1 MRHLRLL
8 CGMTLALL
16 LGALSASA
24 SADYRITVAS
34 DPHFISPALTDG
46 GPGYQRVLAA
56 GDSKFMPYVEE
67 ITDAFLDEVLA
78 DPPDVVL
85 LTGDLTF
92 NGAEISHRRLAGKLQ
107 RLEDAGIPVLV
118 LPGNHD
124 VYNENAAL
132 YRGGSFERV
141 PFASGES
148 FAGIYRD
155 FGPGEALSADSDSL
169 SYVWQLNEQ
178 VWIMMLD
185 ENTAHD
191 FCGLSDRSFQW
202 IEAQLQKAREEG
214 RFVLVAGHQNVFQ
227 HSIFRGGYVIQGA
240 QRLQELLRRYGVP
253 LCLSGHL
260 HTQHVL
266 SEDGLTEIAT
276 SALCSYPCQYA
287 VLTAEDGR
295 LRHVQSEDGLT
306 EIATSALCSYPCQY
320 AVLTAEDGRL
330 RYGTRRLDL
339 AAWAERN
346 GRPDA
351 VFQDFAGAAGV
362 YMDAHFTPAGMA
374 PLVDDPVLWAEMLA
388 YLQALNRAY
397 FSGDL
402 REIAAL
408 DPDGRLAG
416 LWAEE
421 NGMTAWYLRSVL
433 DEEGNDHTVWQGT
446 YA

>member
-1 MRHLRLL
+1 MMLL
-8 CGMTLALL
+8 TLCAGLAFCGEGHAE
-16 LGALSASA
+16 ASVSGFRA
-24 SADYRITVAS
+24 VIAS
-34 DPHFISPALTDG
+34 DLHYIAPELTDG
-46 GPGYQRVLAA
+46 GPGYQQILKN

-148 FAGIYRD
+148 FAEIYRD

-266 SEDGLTEIAT
+266 
-276 SALCSYPCQYA
+276 
-287 VLTAEDGR
+287 
-295 LRHVQSEDGLT
+295 SEDGLT

>member
-1 MRHLRLL
+1 MMLL
-8 CGMTLALL
+8 TLCAGLAFCGEGHAE
-16 LGALSASA
+16 ASVSGFRA
-24 SADYRITVAS
+24 VIAS
-34 DPHFISPALTDG
+34 DLHYIAPELTDG
-46 GPGYQRVLAA
+46 GPGYQQILKN

-141 PFASGES
+141 PFADSES

-227 HSIFRGGYVIQGA
+227 HSIFRGGYVIQEA

-266 SEDGLTEIAT
+266 
-276 SALCSYPCQYA
+276 
-287 VLTAEDGR
+287 
-295 LRHVQSEDGLT
+295 SEDGLT

>member
-1 MRHLRLL
+1 MMNRIRGKVLPMMLL
-8 CGMTLALL
+8 TLCAGLAFCAE
-16 LGALSASA
+16 GHAEASVSGFRA
-24 SADYRITVAS
+24 VIAS
-34 DPHFISPALTDG
+34 DLHYIAPELTDG
-46 GPGYQRVLAA
+46 GPGYQQILKN

-148 FAGIYRD
+148 FAEIYRD

-260 HTQHVL
+260 HTQ
-266 SEDGLTEIAT
+266 
-276 SALCSYPCQYA
+276 
-287 VLTAEDGR
+287 
-295 LRHVQSEDGLT
+295 HVQSEDGLT

>member
-1 MRHLRLL
+1 MMLL
-8 CGMTLALL
+8 TLCAGLAFCGEGHAE
-16 LGALSASA
+16 ASVSGFRA
-24 SADYRITVAS
+24 VIAS
-34 DPHFISPALTDG
+34 DLHYIAPELTDG
-46 GPGYQRVLAA
+46 GPGYQQILKN

-141 PFASGES
+141 PFADSES

-295 LRHVQSEDGLT
+295 LR
-306 EIATSALCSYPCQY
+306 
-320 AVLTAEDGRL
+320 
-330 RYGTRRLDL
+330 YGTRRLDL

-351 VFQDFAGAAGV
+351 VFQDFAGAAGT

>member
-1 MRHLRLL
+1 MMNRIRGKVLPMMLL
-8 CGMTLALL
+8 TLCAGLAFCAE
-16 LGALSASA
+16 GHAEASVSGFRA
-24 SADYRITVAS
+24 VIAS
-34 DPHFISPALTDG
+34 DLHYIAPELTDG
-46 GPGYQRVLAA
+46 GPGYQQILKN

-141 PFASGES
+141 PFADSES
-148 FAGIYRD
+148 FAEIYRD

-240 QRLQELLRRYGVP
+240 QRLQVLLRRYGVP

-266 SEDGLTEIAT
+266 
-276 SALCSYPCQYA
+276 
-287 VLTAEDGR
+287 
-295 LRHVQSEDGLT
+295 SEDGLT

-351 VFQDFAGAAGV
+351 VFQDFAGAAGT

>member
-1 MRHLRLL
+1 MMNRISGKVLPMMLL
-8 CGMTLALL
+8 TLCAGLAFCAE
-16 LGALSASA
+16 GHAEASVSGFRA
-24 SADYRITVAS
+24 VIAS
-34 DPHFISPALTDG
+34 DLHYIAPELTDG
-46 GPGYQRVLAA
+46 GPGYQQILKN

-148 FAGIYRD
+148 FAEIYRD

-295 LRHVQSEDGLT
+295 LR
-306 EIATSALCSYPCQY
+306 
-320 AVLTAEDGRL
+320 
-330 RYGTRRLDL
+330 YGTRRLDL

-351 VFQDFAGAAGV
+351 VFQDFAGAAGT

-374 PLVDDPVLWAEMLA
+374 PLVDDSVLWAEMLD

-433 DEEGNDHTVWQGT
+433 DEEGNDHTVWQGD

>member
-1 MRHLRLL
+1 MMNRIRGKVLPMMLL
-8 CGMTLALL
+8 TLCAGLAFCAE
-16 LGALSASA
+16 GHAEASSSGFRA
-24 SADYRITVAS
+24 VIAS
-34 DPHFISPALTDG
+34 DLHYIAPELTDG
-46 GPGYQRVLAA
+46 GPGYQQILKN

-227 HSIFRGGYVIQGA
+227 HSIFRGGYVIQGT

-260 HTQHVL
+260 HTQ
-266 SEDGLTEIAT
+266 
-276 SALCSYPCQYA
+276 
-287 VLTAEDGR
+287 
-295 LRHVQSEDGLT
+295 HVQSEDGLT

-351 VFQDFAGAAGV
+351 VFQDFAGAAGT

>member
-1 MRHLRLL
+1 MMLL
-8 CGMTLALL
+8 TLCAGLAFCAE
-16 LGALSASA
+16 GHAEASVSGFRA
-24 SADYRITVAS
+24 VIAS
-34 DPHFISPALTDG
+34 DLHYIAPELTDG
-46 GPGYQRVLAA
+46 GPGYQQTLKN

-141 PFASGES
+141 PFADSES

-227 HSIFRGGYVIQGA
+227 HSIFRGGYVIQEA

-276 SALCSYPCQYA
+276 SALCSYP
-287 VLTAEDGR
+287 G
-295 LRHVQSEDGLT
+295 
-306 EIATSALCSYPCQY
+306 QY

-351 VFQDFAGAAGV
+351 VFQDFAGAAGT